1 MKVLSIIRFKPKPN
15 HLEDVIENLNAHN
28 KKIRKFLLSD
38 EKMAGVHMG
47 VTLLPLLYE
56 SITHR
61 LYQKDT
67 SGSLILFD
75 RSRHH
80 TGAKP
85 TVVKT

>member
-1 MKVLSIIRFKPKPN
+1 MKSI
-15 HLEDVIENLNAHN
+15 L
-28 KKIRKFLLSD
+28 KKSKTGLAKCGVSD

-67 SGSLILFD
+67 LDSLILFD
-75 RSRHH
+75 RSRLH

>member
-1 MKVLSIIRFKPKPN
+1 LKSI
-15 HLEDVIENLNAHN
+15 L
-28 KKIRKFLLSD
+28 KKSKTGLAKCGVSD

-67 SGSLILFD
+67 LDSLI
-75 RSRHH
+75 
-80 TGAKP
+80 
-85 TVVKT
+85 

>member
-1 MKVLSIIRFKPKPN
+1 
-15 HLEDVIENLNAHN
+15 
-28 KKIRKFLLSD
+28 
-38 EKMAGVHMG
+38 MG

-67 SGSLILFD
+67 LDSLILFD
-75 RSRHH
+75 RSRLH